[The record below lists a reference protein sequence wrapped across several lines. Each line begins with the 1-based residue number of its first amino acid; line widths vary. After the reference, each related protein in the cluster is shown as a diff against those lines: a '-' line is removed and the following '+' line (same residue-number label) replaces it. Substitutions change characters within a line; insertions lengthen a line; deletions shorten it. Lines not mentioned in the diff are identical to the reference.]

1 MLPPALTCDKL
12 HRHRHHRESE
22 NTSMGNDMIGFTAR
36 GADTSAHSHSHSHIR
51 IYSSS
56 SSSSSM
62 ATKRCNNA
70 HAATTALAGDAH
82 ARHCGHDVQSL
93 PFSSPTQRRVRFSH
107 AARLM
112 AVCVLTTCMLSG
124 SHALP
129 HNLLVRGCDK
139 GLMLVNRSGPLPA
152 IMSGAAPDEHPS
164 LIAVYEP
171 LTGAAVGGDADEHSM
186 AFLQSWYQSSGPDAS
201 RVGRASTDVRW
212 MERGGTISRG
222 ATLEVSDTKS

>member
-1 MLPPALTCDKL
+1 MD
-12 HRHRHHRESE
+12 
-22 NTSMGNDMIGFTAR
+22 NDMNGLTAR
-36 GADTSAHSHSHSHIR
+36 GADASTHS
-51 IYSSS
+51 YSYSLSNSS

-62 ATKRCNNA
+62 TTKKSNNA
-70 HAATTALAGDAH
+70 HAATTALARDGDAH

-93 PFSSPTQRRVRFSH
+93 PFTLPTQRRVGFRH

-112 AVCVLTTCMLSG
+112 AVCVLTTCMLSR

-171 LTGAAVGGDADEHSM
+171 LTGAAVGGDVDEHSM
-186 AFLQSWYQSSGPDAS
+186 SFLQSWYQSSGPDPS

-212 MERGGTISRG
+212 MERGGTIARG
-222 ATLEVSDTKS
+222 ATLEVCDT